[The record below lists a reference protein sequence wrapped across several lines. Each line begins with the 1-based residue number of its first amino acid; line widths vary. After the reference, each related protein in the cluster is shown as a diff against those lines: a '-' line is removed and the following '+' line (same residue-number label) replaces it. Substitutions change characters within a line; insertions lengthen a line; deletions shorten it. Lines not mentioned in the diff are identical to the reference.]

1 QRKDFICDTNDDMF
15 VLFEDLS
22 GHGTSVA
29 GIIAAKDNNE
39 GITGINPNV
48 QLYSARVLDVNLS
61 SPISRVVDAI
71 YWAIDEGVN
80 IINISFG
87 TTTNSEILHKAIKD
101 AKDANILVIAA
112 AGNNG
117 IVEYPAAYDEVMAV
131 GSVNSLGEVSDASA
145 QGDTLEIVAP
155 GEQVMSSGAFDG
167 VAIHDGTSMAA
178 HHVTGVASVL
188 WQKDLSCTN
197 DFIRQLINY
206 SANLYGDKN
215 EYGNGLVDLNFAL
228 EQYDAFKELYTE
240 IETTETII
248 PTDELEDNETIIPI
262 FEDVDY
268 VTGTWTQKTHET
280 IVDNTTSSY
289 VLTSTQLKLLK
300 LGAIWQDQDGSKEL
314 KPLNSELAGITEYP
328 QFHGYYT
335 KNYLASYIYLTMVA
349 NNSGG
354 TTTYSYKSSDMDIF
368 STFKVKNISY
378 TSISSLISDA
388 KSRKLFIWGM
398 ALHQA
403 SDIFAHSAYKFDTK
417 SKKYIRIKHTD
428 YFKSPTVDAD
438 DINIAPSRYEAAKQ
452 VVKNSMAHF
461 FTNTSGTVEDFSL
474 SATYYNATFYLN
486 NMNLYASKI
495 KASNSALNRVDL
507 IYNTTS
513 YTID

>member
-1 QRKDFICDTNDDMF
+1 M
-15 VLFEDLS
+15 
-22 GHGTSVA
+22 
-29 GIIAAKDNNE
+29 
-39 GITGINPNV
+39 

-101 AKDANILVIAA
+101 ANDANILVIAA

-155 GEQVMSSGAFDG
+155 GEQIMSSGAFDG

-178 HHVTGVASVL
+178 PHVTGVASVL

-240 IETTETII
+240 TATTETII
-248 PTDELEDNETIIPI
+248 PTDELENNETIIPI

-268 VTGTWTQKTHET
+268 VTGTWSQSTHKDIASDATLTYKT
-280 IVDNTTSSY
+280 
-289 VLTSTQLKLLK
+289 LTDSDIAIIK
-300 LGAIWQDQDGSKEL
+300 LGAIWQDQDGTKEIKIDSKL
-314 KPLNSELAGITEYP
+314 TGIGDHP
-328 QFHGYYT
+328 QFHGYYET
-335 KNYLASYIYLTMVA
+335 KTHSPTNYLASYIYLTMIA
-349 NNSGG
+349 NKYGELPSYSHKPSGMDVF
-354 TTTYSYKSSDMDIF
+354 TT
-368 STFKVKNISY
+368 STVNGINYTKISPSI
-378 TSISSLISDA
+378 TSGE
-388 KSRKLFIWGM
+388 KRKLFIWGM

-403 SDIFAHSAYKFDTK
+403 TDIFAHSAYMFDSKSLKF
-417 SKKYIRIKHTD
+417 IRISHTNHFASSGD
-428 YFKSPTVDAD
+428 DAD
-438 DINIAPSRYEAAKQ
+438 NTNVAPVRYTAAKQ
-452 VVKNSMAHF
+452 VAKNSIAHY
-461 FTNTSGTVEDFSL
+461 FTNTPGTVGDFAL
-474 SATYYNATFYLN
+474 STTYYNGSYHLYQINTFAKN
-486 NMNLYASKI
+486 IN
-495 KASNSALNRVDL
+495 ASNSALNKVDL
-507 IYNTTS
+507 VYFTTN
-513 YTID
+513 YEIK

>member
-1 QRKDFICDTNDDMF
+1 
-15 VLFEDLS
+15 
-22 GHGTSVA
+22 VA

-48 QLYSARVLDVNLS
+48 QLYSARVLDMNLS

-101 AKDANILVIAA
+101 ANDSNILVIAA

-167 VAIHDGTSMAA
+167 VSIHDGTSMAA
-178 HHVTGVASVL
+178 PHVTGVASVL
-188 WQKDLSCTN
+188 WQKDLSCPN

-240 IETTETII
+240 TATTETII
-248 PTDELEDNETIIPI
+248 PTDELENNETIIPI

-268 VTGTWTQKTHET
+268 VTGTWSQDTHKGIASDATLIYKT
-280 IVDNTTSSY
+280 
-289 VLTSTQLKLLK
+289 LTDSDIAIIK
-300 LGAIWQDQDGSKEL
+300 LGAIWQDQDGTKEINIDSKL
-314 KPLNSELAGITEYP
+314 TGIGDHP
-328 QFHGYYT
+328 QFHGYYET
-335 KNYLASYIYLTMVA
+335 TTHNATNYLASYIYLTMIA
-349 NNSGG
+349 NKYGELPS
-354 TTTYSYKSSDMDIF
+354 YSYKPSGMDVFTTI
-368 STFKVKNISY
+368 TVNGINYTKISP
-378 TSISSLISDA
+378 SITNGE
-388 KSRKLFIWGM
+388 KRKLFIWGM

-403 SDIFAHSAYKFDTK
+403 TDIFAHSAYTK
-417 SKKYIRIKHTD
+417 DLTSNDFVRIKHND
-428 YFKSPTVDAD
+428 DFKKGSINAD
-438 DINIAPSRYEAAKQ
+438 DTSVCPSRYAAAKQ
-452 VVKNSMAHF
+452 VAKNSIAHY
-461 FTNTSGTVEDFSL
+461 FTSTPGTTGDFALNTTFYDK
-474 SATYYNATFYLN
+474 TFYLYQ
-486 NMNLYASKI
+486 MKKFSTDI
-495 KASNSALNRVDL
+495 KANSSALNNVDL
-507 IYNTTS
+507 VSNVS
-513 YTID
+513 KYTIK